1 MTTFQ
6 VEQTYSNYIN
16 GEWVKATS
24 GETEPSINPAKR
36 KEVVGYVPTSG
47 VEDLNRAVAAAKEA
61 AKDWR
66 RLSGAERGNYLFQAA
81 NVLERRAD
89 EVAEAMTRKWAKH
102 SLKPKER
109 HCAVSQS

>member
-24 GETEPSINPAKR
+24 GETEPSINPANR

-61 AKDWR
+61 SK
-66 RLSGAERGNYLFQAA
+66 RLAEVIGCGTRQLSISGSQ
-81 NVLERRAD
+81 
-89 EVAEAMTRKWAKH
+89 
-102 SLKPKER
+102 
-109 HCAVSQS
+109 CAGTPGR

>member
-16 GEWVKATS
+16 GEWVKATT
-24 GETEPSINPAKR
+24 GETEPSINPANR

-47 VEDLNRAVAAAKEA
+47 VEDLNQAVAAAKAA

-66 RLSGAERGNYLFQAA
+66 RLTGAERGNYLFQAA

-89 EVAEAMTRKWAKH
+89 EVAEAMTRKWAKPF
-102 SLKPKER
+102 LKPKER
-109 HCAVSQS
+109 RCAVSRS